1 MHRKPYSLWK
11 RKLPSGRIV
20 FYVRFRLDDGSWGV
34 AKSSGQRTKTAA
46 EAWAIDYLR
55 SGQIVQKENQKFAQI
70 AQGFFSPDGPYT
82 AARARRGKQIGRG
95 HAANQQS
102 YIENYLNPAFG
113 SLRVSRIDSD
123 AVEEFT
129 QELIGKG
136 LSSSSINHILL
147 ALKIVLQYAYK
158 KKLVARLPII
168 ERVAH
173 TQSERGILSIEE
185 AKAFFALP
193 WGDPRHYVINLIAA
207 TTGMRMGEIRGLQ
220 RKAVF
225 ANYLEVSTSWER
237 GHGLKGTK
245 SGRSRFVPL
254 TERASTALADLMS
267 KSPYTEP
274 EDLVFYGRRRE
285 TPIDHKLIE
294 RALYAAY
301 AQIGID
307 EQQRRERGLCFHSW
321 RHFFNSLLIN
331 ARVPVPKVQTLTGH
345 SSNRMTE
352 AYFHADEYT
361 DVIAITGRI

>member
-11 RKLPSGRIV
+11 RSLPSGRFV
-20 FYVRFRLDDGSWGV
+20 YYVRFRLDDGSWAV

-55 SGQIVQKENQKFAQI
+55 SGQIVQRENTKFEQL
-70 AQGFFSPDGPYT
+70 AQGFFAPDGPYS
-82 AARARRGKQIGRG
+82 ASRARRGKQIGRG

-102 YIENYLNPAFG
+102 YIDNYLVPAFG
-113 SLRVSRIDSD
+113 SWKVARIDSD
-123 AVEEFT
+123 AVEDFT
-129 QELIGKG
+129 QELLDKG

-147 ALKIVLQYAYK
+147 ALKIVLEHAYK
-158 KKLVARLPII
+158 KKYIARLPLI

-173 TQSERGILSIEE
+173 TQNERGILSLEE

-193 WGDPRHYVINLIAA
+193 WNDPRHYVINLIAA

-220 RKAVF
+220 RQSVF
-225 ANYLEVSTSWER
+225 SDYLEVRTSWER

-245 SGRSRFVPL
+245 TGRSRFVPL
-254 TERASTALADLMS
+254 SERASTALSDLME

-274 EDLVFYGRRRE
+274 EDLVFFGRRRE
-285 TPIDHKLIE
+285 SPIDHKLIE
-294 RALYAAY
+294 RALYAAF

-331 ARVPVPKVQTLTGH
+331 GRVPVPKVQTLTGH